1 MSGIRPGRVWA
12 PGVYV
17 GLPSVKAA
25 ERRRHPRVPIS
36 GSARVLFQGTTLTA
50 ELFDASRDG
59 ARLEITAQNEL
70 SLKLNDQVLIQPRK
84 GETSVAFLCKVRHV
98 SLVSEDGSTKVFSVG
113 LEHAAEHQNRP
124 DLLAL
129 LLTTGIVSLAPEL
142 PETSVLG
149 VIDQSG
155 SVINGLRCG
164 IRQSSLTRIISS
176 KQEPPILEEVLNHP
190 LAIQDD
196 HWKVMIGIQSP
207 AMNVEFSSFYRLSS
221 ARSFYSIKKNNEQAE
236 IEDRLCHDFMREFC
250 NLTAGAIK
258 IWVER
263 HAGSLFWQKDLRV
276 QLPIQAKADNNVLPS
291 TTVSSDTTSLFDA
304 WHLKIPSGDYIT
316 CFVNITIRDWA
327 AVKSLQADDETKEQ
341 ETNGAAPEDEDVEFL

>member
-1 MSGIRPGRVWA
+1 MFGQRGFS
-12 PGVYV
+12 V

-36 GSARVLFQGTTLTA
+36 GSARVQFQGTTLTA

-59 ARLEITAQNEL
+59 ARLEITAHDEL

-98 SLVSEDGSTKVFSVG
+98 SLVSEDGSKKVFSVG
-113 LEHAAEHQNRP
+113 LEHAAAHQNRP

-129 LLTTGIVSLAPEL
+129 LLTTGIVTLAPEQ
-142 PETSVLG
+142 PESSVLG

-190 LAIQDD
+190 LVNRDD
-196 HWKVMIGIQSP
+196 LWKVMIGIQSP
-207 AMNVEFSSFYRLSS
+207 AMNVEFSSFYKLES
-221 ARSFYSIKKNNEQAE
+221 ARSFYCMKKNSEQVD

-276 QLPIQAKADNNVLPS
+276 QLPIQAKADKNILPS
-291 TTVSSDTTSLFDA
+291 TSVSSDTTSLFDG

-327 AVKSLQADDETKEQ
+327 AVKSLQSDDETKEQ
-341 ETNGAAPEDEDVEFL
+341 AQGATPEDEDVEFL